1 MDKLGAKKGKN
12 IEEKKDKNRTK
23 LENGFLLIKH
33 SIIAESRIIRKKS
46 TWSAYIGRNNLSMIV
61 FLLNQVILTLEE

>member
-33 SIIAESRIIRKKS
+33 SIIAESRIIRKKNPH
-46 TWSAYIGRNNLSMIV
+46 GQL
-61 FLLNQVILTLEE
+61 ILDGIIYL